1 MPTSFGEEEILVTIA
16 RISRACEAVAVPWA
30 VGGSFASGLY
40 GEPRATNDVD
50 VIACLRLGDVRQF
63 VAALGED
70 VYVDSDVIREAI
82 ADCRSFNVLDEQT
95 FVKIDVFVPPRG
107 PLGEGQLHRR
117 RRLVLDEGASTW
129 VLGPED
135 VLLQKLAWYR
145 LGGEQSDRQWRDICA
160 VLRMSRARLD
170 HGYLEE
176 VAQGTGLFG
185 LLERAKL
192 EASS

>member
-1 MPTSFGEEEILVTIA
+1 LPTSFGEDVLATIA

-50 VIACLRLGDVRQF
+50 VIACLRLGDVRPF
-63 VAALGED
+63 VAALGDE
-70 VYVDSDVIREAI
+70 VYVDADVIREAI
-82 ADCRSFNVLDEQT
+82 AGCRSFNVLDERT
-95 FVKIDVFVPPRG
+95 FMKIDVFVPPRG
-107 PLGEGQLHRR
+107 PLGEGQLQRR
-117 RRLVLDEGASTW
+117 RRLELAEGVSTW

-160 VLRMSRARLD
+160 ILRMSRTSLD

-176 VAQGTGLFG
+176 VARGTGLDG

-192 EASS
+192 DAAV